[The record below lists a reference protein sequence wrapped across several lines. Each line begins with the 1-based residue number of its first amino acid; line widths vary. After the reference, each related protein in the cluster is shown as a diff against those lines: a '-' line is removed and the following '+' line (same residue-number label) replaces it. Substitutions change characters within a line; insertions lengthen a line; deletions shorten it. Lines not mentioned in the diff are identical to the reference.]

1 MKYLLTFLILI
12 LLPLNFAQAQD
23 GATTTNTPETTLGNL
38 MDSRVQQTRQA
49 SGIAAPT
56 VGTTIAYLISGALAL
71 LAIIFLILVVI
82 AGYRW
87 MTAAGSEE
95 IITSAKK
102 SMKEA
107 IIGLIIVLA
116 AYAIVAFVFGNLPFD
131 IGEPAGGESFHYN

>member
-12 LLPLNFAQAQD
+12 LLPLNFLNAQEEPTST
-23 GATTTNTPETTLGNL
+23 ATTSLGEL
-38 MDSRVQQTRQA
+38 MNNRVEQTRGA
-49 SGIAAPT
+49 SGIAAPS
-56 VGTTIAYLISGALAL
+56 VGTIIAYLISGALAL

-87 MTAAGSEE
+87 MTAAGNEE
-95 IITSAKK
+95 IITKSKQ

-131 IGEPAGGESFHYN
+131 IGEPADGELIID

>member
-1 MKYLLTFLILI
+1 MKYLLFLLI
-12 LLPLNFAQAQD
+12 IMLLPLGFVSA
-23 GATTTNTPETTLGNL
+23 TNTPKTTSLGEL
-38 MDSRVQQTRQA
+38 MNRRVQDVQGA
-49 SGIAAPT
+49 SKVSTPS

-71 LAIIFLILVVI
+71 LAVIFLILVVI

-87 MTAAGSEE
+87 MTASGSQE
-95 IITSAKK
+95 IITKAKQ

-131 IGEPAGGESFHYN
+131 IGPAGSSTILN